1 MHPFTSLTSCN
12 INVAGKAMCE
22 QAYDIED
29 YKGPQMSG
37 DKSRY
42 ASTEMYGARSVQ
54 GANITMPNGN
64 MDPWHSRSVV
74 NETSQ
79 FYEPAEITSSETI
92 VEIDGTAHCRDMYAA
107 DAFAPKFND
116 TGAIQWA
123 HAKIR
128 ESVESYLAD
137 E

>member
-1 MHPFTSLTSCN
+1 VHPFTSLTSCN

-64 MDPWHSRSVV
+64 MDPWHSLSVV